1 VIRVSSSST
10 NPAVEIQALTVSYG
24 QVRAVSGVD
33 LVVQAGELVALLGP
47 NGAGKSSLI
56 NAVLGLVQPEGGE
69 VRVCGQSPTVA
80 MRRGDIGVMLQT
92 AGLPVGATVAD
103 VLRLFAALY
112 GQGRT
117 PQELVELAHLGELAG
132 REVSTLSGGQAQR
145 LRFAAALA
153 GHPRLLFLD
162 EPTVGMD
169 VESRQLF
176 WATVREVAAG
186 GTGVLFA
193 THYLEE
199 ADRFADRIVIVHQG
213 QVVAEGT
220 AGELKSRMGS
230 TRIVEVTSDEPEA
243 IAALPL
249 PGQQEVTTQGRTV
262 RIRTSDADETLR
274 ALHQSLLPFHD
285 VTVTGSDLDDV
296 LLSLSQPHEGV

>member
-1 VIRVSSSST
+1 VSLLSST
-10 NPAVEIQALTVSYG
+10 TPAVEIRGLTVSYG

-33 LVVQAGELVALLGP
+33 LTVQPGELVALLGP

-56 NAVLGLVQPEGGE
+56 NAVLDLVQPDGGE
-69 VRVCGQSPTVA
+69 VRICGQSPVVA

-103 VLRLFAALY
+103 VLRLFTALY
-112 GQGRT
+112 GHGRT
-117 PQELVELAHLGELAG
+117 APELLELANLRELGG

-176 WATVREVAAG
+176 WAAVREVAAG

-220 AGELKSRMGS
+220 AGELKTRMGAS
-230 TRIVEVTSDEPEA
+230 RVVEVTSDAPDD

-249 PGQQEVTTQGRTV
+249 PGRQEVIQHGRTV
-262 RIRTSDADETLR
+262 RIRTSDADQTLR
-274 ALHQSLLPFHD
+274 ALHQSELSFHD

-296 LLSLSQPHEGV
+296 LLSLSQPHEEV